1 MKTLQDLF
9 RNMYI
14 EFRNKF
20 LLLISILILN
30 GSAVSAQ
37 NFSPDTLWLSL
48 DNAIEQAL
56 TNNEELL
63 SSKKQIE
70 KSNYA
75 IDEAKSIQYP
85 QVDALFSYDYLDI
98 VPGFRSELLGNLR
111 HDLFP
116 RVNIEQVIY
125 TGGKIEQSIKLK
137 KELLR
142 GKEFGFME
150 QEQQIKFILSSYY
163 FQLQSINNQIRILRN
178 NKEQF
183 QTQKKFTRL
192 LIDAGKLSELEMG
205 RVDVE
210 LADIDANI
218 LKLENDYSAVS
229 HNIGLLMGEDTFSTI
244 IPTDS
249 LHIAHLQL
257 SSEELIRKAIEMNP
271 AIQKYESVI
280 KQNEINTEIQK
291 SSRMPQVSAIA
302 YYGYEFGF
310 EQFSFPRNDR
320 YLFGLNAKFRLFDGG
335 NISAKI
341 KQAEADITS
350 ATYEMNYYVKQ
361 LLQLID
367 QTNRKIQEISKQ
379 IDIQKKALQQL
390 KNTYRLSLLEYQ
402 AGRRS
407 NTDLLDIQK
416 NLLNAEV
423 ALNDLRIQQIIKQ
436 TKLKYHIGIL

>member
-9 RNMYI
+9 RNMHI

-37 NFSPDTLWLSL
+37 NFSADTLWISL

-56 TNNEELL
+56 TNNEKLL

-75 IDEAKSIQYP
+75 IDEAKAIQYP

-98 VPGFRSELLGNLR
+98 VPGFRSELLGNLE

-137 KELLR
+137 KELLH
-142 GKEFGFME
+142 GKEFGLKE

-163 FQLQSINNQIRILRN
+163 FQLQSINNQVSILRN

-210 LADIDANI
+210 LAYIDANI

-249 LHIAHLQL
+249 LHITHLQL

-291 SSRMPQVSAIA
+291 SSRMPQVSASA

-320 YLFGLNAKFRLFDGG
+320 YFIGLNAKFPLFDGG

-341 KQAEADITS
+341 KQAEVDITS

-361 LLQLID
+361 LSQLID

-379 IDIQKKALQQL
+379 IEIQKKALQQL
-390 KNTYRLSLLEYQ
+390 KDTYRLALLEYQ

-436 TKLKYHIGIL
+436 TELKYYSGIL